1 MEHRWAAKEAVIKA
15 VKPRKLTLHQ
25 IIVFSGNRK
34 IIDNDNE
41 TYAVILDRPPPPEP
55 SQETNKQEL
64 EGGYPPMKDFDELDG
79 QIVRLSISHDGD
91 YAYAVCMAPTMP
103 EPGDVGGDAAARED
117 KKL

>member
-1 MEHRWAAKEAVIKA
+1 MIKA

-34 IIDNDNE
+34 VIDNDNE
-41 TYAVILDRPPPPEP
+41 TYAVILDRPPPEP

-64 EGGYPPMKDFDELDG
+64 EGGCSLMKDFDELDG

-103 EPGDVGGDAAARED
+103 EPGDVGGEAAARED
-117 KKL
+117 EKL